1 MLQDDLILSTELV
14 LFAAR
19 VLAFRRSESC
29 TCQGKLA
36 RVNAAKDR

>member
-1 MLQDDLILSTELV
+1 MLQDNLILSTESI
-14 LFAAR
+14 LFVAR
-19 VLAFRRSESC
+19 VLAFRRSELC